1 MKFDDIAS
9 GTLFACKSSTKF
21 NENAMRMTNQL
32 MKFMNNYDYQTNM
45 KALYKLNN
53 QMSTGLKI
61 QNSFEDSSVY
71 NDGMRLDY
79 EVATLEQVQTATSK
93 AQHFSKNTDKA
104 LGEFKQQLETF
115 KTKLVQGA
123 NEIHSKTSREAIAN
137 DLQGIKN
144 HLVNIANT
152 SINGQFLFSGSAI
165 NTKPVNGETNE
176 YYGNAQAMKTV
187 GGAQVNLTY
196 NQNGQELFLG
206 KDGDYNKKVTSNTM
220 LKAQNLD
227 DRNKTVY
234 IDSEHKMRDLIGFK
248 YVKDEKTLTNQDFTG
263 TGVRQ
268 FQDTTFFL
276 QGKKPNGTSFTSKCK
291 MTSDASINDLLEKIG
306 TEYGNTPTNKV
317 VEVTINN
324 QGQINVKDLSKGNQ
338 VIDFHMIAATKKVAN
353 AGALAGGIAGA
364 SNAFN
369 NITNLT
375 GGNPAN
381 SLEAMVRANP
391 DDYEITEF
399 VKSKYEDLGG
409 ATTNAYDYD
418 KINFKQEGR
427 NLVGTVSQVER
438 DSGKFA
444 DDNTTLSQ
452 VVASKELYRG
462 ERDKYDIDDQALKM
476 QIKSKSG
483 GDYKVDV
490 LFGTAVP
497 PATSGNARV
506 NITRPDGTT
515 YTTEVWDSFYNDTTN
530 PPTTEGRTTQSKNMT
545 FRQLNDI
552 IGMVASDSVP
562 AGAGGNTQADYAA
575 YKQAIANSQGS
586 VEANMDHRGRI
597 KVTDKQNAV
606 TPIKVG
612 IYDEANSDQFYGDS
626 TGTTPATKQ
635 GDGSLWSFSANN
647 GVEIDSPS
655 VDIFDDLDR
664 MIEAVRSG
672 QYRADSESEHPRNSG
687 IQGAIERL
695 DHIADHVSKIHT
707 KVGAQS
713 AALADTNTRASI
725 MEVNVKT
732 VKADITN
739 ADYGETYM
747 NLMQKMMSYQAMLQS
762 VAKINQLSL
771 LNYM

>member
-1 MKFDDIAS
+1 
-9 GTLFACKSSTKF
+9 
-21 NENAMRMTNQL
+21 MRMTNQL
-32 MKFMNNYDYQTNM
+32 MKFTNNYDYQTNM
-45 KALYKLNN
+45 KALHKLNT
-53 QMSTGLKI
+53 QISSGLKI

-104 LGEFKQQLETF
+104 LGEFKQQLESF

-123 NEIHSKTSREAIAN
+123 NEIHSQTSREAIAN

-152 SINGQFLFSGSAI
+152 SINGQFLFAGSAI
-165 NTKPVNGETNE
+165 NTKPINGDTNE
-176 YYGNAQAMKTV
+176 YFGNAQTMKAV

-196 NQNGQELFLG
+196 NQNGHELFLG
-206 KDGDYNKKVTSNTM
+206 NDSDYNKKVTSNTM

-227 DRNKTVY
+227 DKNKTVY

-263 TGVRQ
+263 TGARE
-268 FQDTTFFL
+268 FQKTTFFL
-276 QGKKPNGTSFTSKCK
+276 QGKKPNGTSFTSKFK

-338 VIDFHMIAATKKVAN
+338 VIDFHMIAATKKLNKAEDLTAAN
-353 AGALAGGIAGA
+353 ISAA
-364 SNAFN
+364 SGEFDSVDS
-369 NITNLT
+369 LT
-375 GGNPAN
+375 SGAN

-391 DDYEITEF
+391 NDYEITEF

-409 ATTNAYDYD
+409 AVTNAYDYD
-418 KINFKQEGR
+418 KRNFKQEGR

-438 DSGKFA
+438 GSGKFA

-452 VVASKELYRG
+452 VVGAKNLYDG
-462 ERDKYDIDDQALKM
+462 ERDKYNINDQTLKM
-476 QIKSKSG
+476 QIKSRSG
-483 GDYKVDV
+483 GNYKVDV
-490 LFGTAVP
+490 KFGAGSP
-497 PATSGNARV
+497 PTSSGDATVKIA
-506 NITRPDGTT
+506 RPDGTT
-515 YTTEVWDSFYNDTTN
+515 YTTKVWDSFYNDTTN
-530 PPTTEGRTTQSKNMT
+530 PPTTEGRDTQSKNMT

-562 AGAGGNTQADYAA
+562 AGVGGSAQTDYEA

-612 IYDEANSDQFYGDS
+612 IYDEVNADKFAGDS
-626 TGTTPATKQ
+626 TGATPATSQ
-635 GDGSLWSFSANN
+635 GKGSLWSFSANN

-655 VDIFDDLDR
+655 VDIFADLDR

-672 QYRADSESEHPRNSG
+672 QYRADSQSEHPRNSG

-695 DHIADHVSKIHT
+695 DHIADHVNKIHT
-707 KVGAQS
+707 KVGNQ
-713 AALADTNTRASI
+713 TNTLTQTNTHASV